1 VELRSGGALGCDFA
15 NRRLQKS
22 VRAAPGAT
30 TCGPAGLNRNR
41 CNFELINHRDDRFD
55 AAGSPLNRSFALAGP
70 DRPVKGDNAIA
81 RENADFSRVTSR
93 AGSNLE

>member
-1 VELRSGGALGCDFA
+1 
-15 NRRLQKS
+15 
-22 VRAAPGAT
+22 
-30 TCGPAGLNRNR
+30 
-41 CNFELINHRDDRFD
+41 LINHRDDRFD